1 MKICALNYDLA
12 RSRRADLPH
21 LKAVVDRLVECR
33 FNVLSLYLEHR
44 FDFPSCPGVAPPGSL
59 TPAMARELTAY
70 GREKGVAVIPQFNLI
85 GHCEGIGAT
94 ERYAHLTCDPYQQ
107 IPWGG
112 HEQLNLDRA
121 DSRAFVQAAIG
132 DLCDAFPGDTVHI
145 GGDEVR
151 QMAWIYPD
159 DPERQQ
165 AVMVEWLEF
174 VAGEAKRRGRRV
186 WMWGDMP
193 LHHESLMARLPR
205 DLVMCDWHYGAAGS
219 RATLERFQREG
230 FPVLAAPAVSTC
242 SGFGVSVEASL
253 RNIEAMA
260 GDAVALGLE
269 GLLLATWEF
278 GFGSGPGQ
286 IWPFVAYAGAIAA
299 GERPRSGEA
308 FVADYVHQQ
317 YGVDGAAYLRL
328 LALLSVGLESA
339 LIADL
344 DRRPDLL
351 LVTLRKALFR
361 DTSPFPDAARPRPA
375 PANRHRF
382 LWEPGPFGCWLFL
395 RPILT
400 PAVMARLRAV
410 ADEAETLAAGL
421 RREARAGMEE
431 LESVLVLAEAL
442 SVMADELVHLEAA
455 KASYHEAALAQQE
468 APARFREALDMT
480 VAHLGRLRP
489 GLARLRRGV
498 ETLDATAGL
507 DAAERNWLDVHEETL
522 REHIDALCAC
532 EATGDSLLEFGEF
545 LRRPARIQSRLTWR

>member
-21 LKAVVDRLVECR
+21 LKGVVDRLVECR
-33 FNVLSLYLEHR
+33 FNGLSLYLEHR

-94 ERYAHLTCDPYQQ
+94 ERYAHLTCDPHQQ

-112 HEQLNLDRA
+112 YEQLNLDRPET
-121 DSRAFVQAAIG
+121 RAFVRAAIG
-132 DLCDAFPGDTVHI
+132 DLCEAFPGDTVHI
-145 GGDEVR
+145 GDEVR
-151 QMAWIYPD
+151 QMAWLYPGD
-159 DPERQQ
+159 SERQQ
-165 AVMVEWLEF
+165 AAMVEWLEF

-193 LHHESLMARLPR
+193 LHHESVMARLPR
-205 DLVMCDWHYGAAGS
+205 DLVMCDWHYGEDGS

-242 SGFGVSVEASL
+242 SGFGVSVETSL

-286 IWPFVAYAGAIAA
+286 VWPFVAYAGAIAA
-299 GERPRSGEA
+299 GERPPSGEA
-308 FVADYVHQQ
+308 FVADYVRQQ
-317 YGVDGAAYLRL
+317 YGVGGAAYLRL
-328 LALLSVGLESA
+328 LALLSSGLEAA
-339 LIADL
+339 LTADL

-361 DTSPFPDAARPRPA
+361 DTSPFPDAARPKPA

-382 LWEPGPFGCWLFL
+382 LWDPGPFGCWLFL

-400 PAVMARLRAV
+400 PAVMARVRTV
-410 ADEAETLAAGL
+410 ADEATMLAAGL
-421 RREARAGMEE
+421 RRKARAGIEE

-442 SVMADELVHLEAA
+442 SVMADELLHLEAA
-455 KASYHEAALAQQE
+455 KACYHEAAVAQQE
-468 APARFREALDMT
+468 SPARFRDALDRT
-480 VAHLGRLRP
+480 ASHLDRLRP

-498 ETLDATAGL
+498 DTLDATAGL
-507 DAAERNWLDVHEETL
+507 DAAERDWIDRHEESLDAHIAAL
-522 REHIDALCAC
+522 RAC
-532 EATGDSLLEFGEF
+532 DPAGDSLLEFGEF
-545 LRRPARIQSRLTWR
+545 LRRPARIRARLTWR